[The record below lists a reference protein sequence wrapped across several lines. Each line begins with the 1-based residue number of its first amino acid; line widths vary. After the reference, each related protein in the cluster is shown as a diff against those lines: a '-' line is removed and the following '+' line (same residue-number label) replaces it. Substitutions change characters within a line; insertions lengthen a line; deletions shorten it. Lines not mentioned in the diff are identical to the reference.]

1 VRRPDPYQVYLF
13 LSFAAG
19 IQFASLFGIPYYET
33 VTAGLDPLQL
43 MVVGAALELSRLLFE
58 IPTGVVAD
66 MYSRR
71 LSVVIGFALIGL
83 SLIVEGLFPAFF
95 PILLAQ
101 VVWGLGYT
109 FTSGATQ
116 AWLSDEIGEARANR
130 AFLTANRY
138 DLGGNVVGVLA
149 AMVLGSL
156 TSVSVMILVS
166 GTGWIALA
174 ILLIFLMPERGF
186 HPVRPQGRN
195 TFQHMT
201 DTLRKGV
208 RTVRLRPAMLSILGI
223 SLFYGMTAGF
233 DRLWVWHLV
242 DRFDLPVLFGNNQLS
257 FFGILELAGILLSIA
272 LTHQVEQHFDTLE
285 PRRVGRLMLV
295 VTAAIAISIAAFGWS
310 PFLGLALGL
319 YLIIYSLRE
328 LTDPLMMAWM
338 NQRLDSD
345 VRATLLSMTGQA
357 EAVGQVGG
365 GLIVGLLAKVLSVPL
380 ALLACGGLLTPALV
394 LGRILVVRTQPG
406 GGGRTSVPFVQG
418 EPLARPTGGL
428 CTLNWNPF

>member
-1 VRRPDPYQVYLF
+1 MMRRPDPYKVYLF

-19 IQFASLFGIPYYET
+19 VLFASLFGRPYYET
-33 VTAGLDPLQL
+33 VTAGLNPLQL
-43 MVVGAALELSRLLFE
+43 MAAGAALVLARLLFE

-66 MYSRR
+66 VYSRR

-83 SLIVEGLFPAFF
+83 SLLIEGSLPFF
-95 PILLAQ
+95 LPILLAQ

-116 AWLSDEIGEARANR
+116 AWLSDEIGEERANR

-138 DLGGNVVGVLA
+138 DLIGNAVGVLA
-149 AMVLGSL
+149 AMALGSF
-156 TSVSVMILVS
+156 TSVSTMLLVS
-166 GTGWIALA
+166 GAGWIVLA
-174 ILLIFLMPERGF
+174 VLLMFLMPERGF
-186 HPVRPQGRN
+186 HPVRPQGRKA
-195 TFQHMT
+195 FQYMA
-201 DTLRKGV
+201 DTWRKGV
-208 RTVRLRPAMLSILGI
+208 RTVRLRPALMAVLGV

-257 FFGILELAGILLSIA
+257 FFGVLEFGGILLSIV
-272 LTHQVEQHFDTLE
+272 LTRQVERRFDTLQ
-285 PRRVGRLMLV
+285 PRRVGRLLLV
-295 VTAAIAISIAAFGWS
+295 ITSALALSIAAFGWS

-328 LTDPLMMAWM
+328 LTDPLLLAWM

-357 EAVGQVGG
+357 EAVGQVSG
-365 GLIVGLLAKVLSVPL
+365 GLIVGLLAQVLSAPL
-380 ALLACGGLLTPALV
+380 ALLACGGLLAPALAFIRRANLIHQDGPEGQQPMV
-394 LGRILVVRTQPG
+394 L
-406 GGGRTSVPFVQG
+406 
-418 EPLARPTGGL
+418 
-428 CTLNWNPF
+428 